1 MKCVLPSVN
10 LKNFAKA
17 IHCIA
22 KVGFEVHLEVL
33 EAGIALKTF
42 NPSRSSYLCFLFFK
56 SNFSFYDHSIDEDA
70 TNLICKIAVKKL
82 MQVFKSLSTIE
93 KSVEYC
99 TIKLDEES
107 KDQLILQL
115 KCRHGIT
122 KTHCLDFMICDS
134 FEAMFAKDLCPNMM
148 ECEHKFMSSVTTNF
162 MSSLDEIFLSVTP
175 CQVIIKNS
183 TENFTD
189 FNHSMKTQIV
199 LDPEEFLNFQ
209 IGVDTEMMFCLKEFK
224 SILSFC
230 EFTNSSLNLHFESAG
245 KPLIASCQQD
255 QLFTVNFVIATD
267 CPNVHDSTSKSCGKM
282 KSGPIERRIKRKK
295 MKFEDQGSRRSL
307 HKEMKRSDKDQEE
320 TVTEEKDL
328 EEVAMEDHVVAKEG
342 DLVAKEDDL
351 VAMEDDLVAKEDS
364 LVAKED
370 DLVAME
376 GDLVAMEGDLVAME
390 DDLVAKNESNFCLQN
405 SQKYHR
411 LRDIFY
417 DFTTQ
422 QTSNSQVKV
431 IQGSSDYSEDEEF

>member
-1 MKCVLPSVN
+1 
-10 LKNFAKA
+10 
-17 IHCIA
+17 
-22 KVGFEVHLEVL
+22 
-33 EAGIALKTF
+33 
-42 NPSRSSYLCFLFFK
+42 
-56 SNFSFYDHSIDEDA
+56 
-70 TNLICKIAVKKL
+70 
-82 MQVFKSLSTIE
+82 
-93 KSVEYC
+93 
-99 TIKLDEES
+99 
-107 KDQLILQL
+107 
-115 KCRHGIT
+115 
-122 KTHCLDFMICDS
+122 
-134 FEAMFAKDLCPNMM
+134 MFAKDLCPNMM

-199 LDPEEFLNFQ
+199 LDPEEFLNFQVFLCNFFDDFFGYFFIWFQ

-267 CPNVHDSTSKSCGKM
+267 CPNVHDSTSKSCGKI

-307 HKEMKRSDKDQEE
+307 HKEIKRSDKDQEE

-328 EEVAMEDHVVAKEG
+328 EEVAMEDHMVAKEDDKED

>member
-82 MQVFKSLSTIE
+82 MQGLMTSSSPCSNSSISVFKSLSTIE

-134 FEAMFAKDLCPNMM
+134 FEVK
-148 ECEHKFMSSVTTNF
+148 
-162 MSSLDEIFLSVTP
+162 FLS
-175 CQVIIKNS
+175 
-183 TENFTD
+183 
-189 FNHSMKTQIV
+189 FNH
-199 LDPEEFLNFQ
+199 
-209 IGVDTEMMFCLKEFK
+209 
-224 SILSFC
+224 
-230 EFTNSSLNLHFESAG
+230 H
-245 KPLIASCQQD
+245 
-255 QLFTVNFVIATD
+255 
-267 CPNVHDSTSKSCGKM
+267 
-282 KSGPIERRIKRKK
+282 
-295 MKFEDQGSRRSL
+295 
-307 HKEMKRSDKDQEE
+307 
-320 TVTEEKDL
+320 
-328 EEVAMEDHVVAKEG
+328 
-342 DLVAKEDDL
+342 
-351 VAMEDDLVAKEDS
+351 
-364 LVAKED
+364 
-370 DLVAME
+370 
-376 GDLVAMEGDLVAME
+376 
-390 DDLVAKNESNFCLQN
+390 
-405 SQKYHR
+405 
-411 LRDIFY
+411 IFI
-417 DFTTQ
+417 F
-422 QTSNSQVKV
+422 
-431 IQGSSDYSEDEEF
+431 